1 MDVELPV
8 WAKGSKRSEI
18 PMNRSFSYV
27 ILFVLKATTSH
38 YHGYYHGSFSFEL
51 FHRFTQ
57 KSGQRIKFT
66 KNPDK
71 YLVPCKSTIE
81 EVSFDWSNHG
91 I

>member
-1 MDVELPV
+1 M
-8 WAKGSKRSEI
+8 
-18 PMNRSFSYV
+18 
-27 ILFVLKATTSH
+27 ATTSH
-38 YHGYYHGSFSFEL
+38 YHGYYHGSLSFEPL
-51 FHRFTQ
+51 NRFTQ

-71 YLVPCKSTIE
+71 YLVPCKSAIE

>member
-38 YHGYYHGSFSFEL
+38 YQGYYHGSFSFEL
-51 FHRFTQ
+51 FNRFTQ

-66 KNPDK
+66 KNPD
-71 YLVPCKSTIE
+71 STM
-81 EVSFDWSNHG
+81 
-91 I
+91 